1 MPRKVSAKVPVL
13 FVTIIVILFIY
24 AVWFPKGAVRRKILF
39 SQPKESLLSK
49 VKDLGGGR
57 YKLEPAPNCPDN
69 TCTYYLCT
77 KEEYL
82 KFVKCSVDP
91 NPIDLTN

>member
-39 SQPKESLLSK
+39 SHPKVSLLSK